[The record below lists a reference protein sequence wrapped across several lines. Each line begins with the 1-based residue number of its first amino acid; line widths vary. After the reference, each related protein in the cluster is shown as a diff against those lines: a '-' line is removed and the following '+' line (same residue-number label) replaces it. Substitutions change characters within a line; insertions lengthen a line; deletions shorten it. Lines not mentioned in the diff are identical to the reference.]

1 MDQGSN
7 VSTSTKSRW
16 RSSKNCIASAATLA
30 VLTTLAACGSS
41 SSTSSAGS
49 STATTAAAATS
60 AAAAAAATTAAAT
73 AAAAV
78 SAAATT
84 APAAG
89 TASTAA
95 GSSSAASTAAAGSSG
110 SSQVA
115 AAQAATQQA
124 TKQPTTI
131 PLTTKLTSKPPTGKT
146 FVFLQC
152 ELAQCK
158 TFEEG
163 VAAAT
168 KALGWSLKVLT
179 FMNAN
184 PATLTA
190 DMDQALAYKPVGV
203 AFTGLPQAVWQ
214 SEVAKY
220 KAAGVPLIPAYAG
233 AVTRDS
239 TVIADIGAE
248 SEPAYGKILANWF
261 IADSNGTGSALS
273 FRADDF
279 APLKQFSDSFDATV
293 KSGCDTCK
301 VTDLKATIP
310 QVEGGQA
317 TTAIVSALQKD
328 PSIKYVVACD
338 VPFVDGLPAALKAA
352 GLYGKVKIVGGG
364 ATSVEE
370 KGLTSGDFTAL
381 TSLAQR
387 YTGWLMVDAAAR
399 HLEQLTIA
407 PSDGGEPIQLMTKEN
422 IKTPSDSYDYPA
434 NYPEDFK
441 TLWGVA

>member
-1 MDQGSN
+1 MSPN
-7 VSTSTKSRW
+7 TSKQASRVGV
-16 RSSKNCIASAATLA
+16 ASAAALAA
-30 VLTTLAACGSS
+30 VLFLGACSS
-41 SSTSSAGS
+41 SAGKTGTTSTGNVPTTAGS
-49 STATTAAAATS
+49 STTS
-60 AAAAAAATTAAAT
+60 TNA
-73 AAAAV
+73 
-78 SAAATT
+78 
-84 APAAG
+84 
-89 TASTAA
+89 
-95 GSSSAASTAAAGSSG
+95 G
-110 SSQVA
+110 SSQVDA
-115 AAQAATQQA
+115 AKAATSEA
-124 TKQPTTI
+124 LLQPTSI
-131 PLTTKLTSKPPTGKT
+131 PLTTKLKSTPPSGKT

-179 FMNAN
+179 FQNAN

-190 DMDQALAYKPVGV
+190 DMDQALQYKPVGV

-220 KAAGVPLIPAYAG
+220 KSAGVPLIPAYSG
-233 AVTRDS
+233 PINRDD
-239 TVIADIGAE
+239 TVIADIGAV
-248 SEPAYGKILANWF
+248 SEPDYGKIIADWF
-261 IADSNGTGSALS
+261 IADSNGTGKALN

-279 APLKQFSDSFDATV
+279 APLKQFSDSFAATV
-293 KSGCDTCK
+293 KSGCDGCG

-317 TTAIVSALQKD
+317 TAAIVSALQKD
-328 PSIKYVVACD
+328 PTIKYVISCD
-338 VPFVDGLPAALKAA
+338 VPFTDGLPAALKAA

-370 KGLTSGDFTAL
+370 KGLATGDFTAL

-399 HLEQLTIA
+399 HLEGMPIA
-407 PSDGGEPIQLMTKEN
+407 PSDGGEPIQLLTKAN
-422 IKTPSDSYDYPA
+422 LQTASDSYDYPS
-434 NYPEDFK
+434 NYPDEFK
-441 TLWGVA
+441 ALWGLS

>member
-1 MDQGSN
+1 
-7 VSTSTKSRW
+7 VYTSTQSRW
-16 RSSKNCIASAATLA
+16 RSTRVVVATTA
-30 VLTTLAACGSS
+30 VLAALVVLSACSSSKGTSNTGASTGASS
-41 SSTSSAGS
+41 SSGA
-49 STATTAAAATS
+49 
-60 AAAAAAATTAAAT
+60 
-73 AAAAV
+73 
-78 SAAATT
+78 
-84 APAAG
+84 
-89 TASTAA
+89 
-95 GSSSAASTAAAGSSG
+95 
-110 SSQVA
+110 SSQVTA
-115 AAQAATQQA
+115 ALAATQAAEQ
-124 TKQPTTI
+124 QPTSI
-131 PLTTKLTSKPPTGKT
+131 PLTTKLNSAPPTGKT

-168 KALGWSLKVLT
+168 AALGWNLKVLT
-179 FMNAN
+179 FQNAN
-184 PATLTA
+184 PSTLTA
-190 DMDQALAYKPVGV
+190 DMDQALSYKPVGV

-220 KAAGVPLIPAYAG
+220 KAAGVPLIPAYSG
-233 AVTRDS
+233 PVNRDD

-261 IADSNGTGSALS
+261 IADSNGNGKALS

-279 APLKQFSDSFDATV
+279 APLKQFSDSFSATV
-293 KSGCDTCK
+293 ASGCAGCK
-301 VTDLKATIP
+301 VTDLRATIP

-317 TTAIVSALQKD
+317 TSAIVSALQKD

-338 VPFVDGLPAALKAA
+338 APFVDGLPAALKAA

-399 HLEQLTIA
+399 HLEGMEIA
-407 PSDGGEPIQLMTKEN
+407 PSDGGEPIQLLTKDN
-422 IKTPSDSYDYPA
+422 IQTPSDSYDFPS
-434 NYPEDFK
+434 NYPDEFK
-441 TLWGVA
+441 SLWSLA

>member
-1 MDQGSN
+1 MGAALNKS
-7 VSTSTKSRW
+7 VKSRS
-16 RSSKNCIASAATLA
+16 RSARAGVASAA
-30 VLTTLAACGSS
+30 VLTAVVALTACSS
-41 SSTSSAGS
+41 S
-49 STATTAAAATS
+49 
-60 AAAAAAATTAAAT
+60 
-73 AAAAV
+73 
-78 SAAATT
+78 
-84 APAAG
+84 
-89 TASTAA
+89 
-95 GSSSAASTAAAGSSG
+95 SSG
-110 SSQVA
+110 SSNNESSASA
-115 AAQAATQQA
+115 ASNASRSGGGSSQADAAKTATA
-124 TKQPTTI
+124 EALKQPTSI
-131 PLTTKLTSKPPTGKT
+131 PLTAKLKSTPPAGKT

-168 KALGWSLKVLT
+168 SALGWNLKVLT
-179 FMNAN
+179 FQNAN

-190 DMDQALAYKPVGV
+190 DMEQALQYQPVGV

-220 KAAGVPLIPAYAG
+220 KSAGVPLIPAYSG
-233 AVTRDS
+233 PINRDD
-239 TVIADIGAE
+239 TVIADIGAI
-248 SEPAYGKILANWF
+248 SEPDYGKIIANWF
-261 IADSNGTGSALS
+261 IADSNGSGKALS

-279 APLKQFSDSFDATV
+279 APLKQFSDSFATSV
-293 KSGCDTCK
+293 KGGCDSCG

-310 QVEGGQA
+310 QVESGQA
-317 TTAIVSALQKD
+317 TSAIISALQKD

-370 KGLTSGDFTAL
+370 KGLSTGDFTAL

-399 HLEQLTIA
+399 HLEGTEIA
-407 PSDGGEPIQLMTKEN
+407 PSDGGEPIQLLTKDSLQAA
-422 IKTPSDSYDYPA
+422 SDSYDYPT
-434 NYPEDFK
+434 NYPDEFK
-441 TLWGVA
+441 TLWGKS